1 MRRPENISV
10 IITTYNS
17 IEYLS
22 RVLAALSVQDCS
34 DFEVIVADDGSTQET
49 TELIEKAAAEY
60 RYPLLHVWHE
70 DNGFR
75 AAAIRNVAVSQ
86 SSGDYLVFLDGDCL
100 ALENFITKH
109 RYCAEPGYLVR
120 GSRIMLKEAFTK
132 KLLADQ
138 NELPNTLLDWIKLR
152 LSDNVKRIFPIFGLP
167 YRQYAKAKKWP
178 GVKTCNLG
186 IWRKDF
192 EAVNGFDE
200 SYIGWGHE
208 DADIAVRLIR
218 HGIKRKEGRSQVPVI
233 HLWHQE
239 NDRSH
244 LSDNEGRLQT
254 VISASYTWTEPGLS
268 NHQTLN
274 HP

>member
-1 MRRPENISV
+1 MHHPQKISV

-17 IEYLS
+17 TEYLS
-22 RVLAALSVQDCS
+22 RVLASLSVQGCN

-49 TELIEKAAAEY
+49 ADLIKKATAEY
-60 RYPLLHVWHE
+60 RYPLLHAWHE
-70 DNGFR
+70 DNRFR
-75 AAAIRNVAVSQ
+75 AAAIRNLAVTK

-100 ALENFITKH
+100 ALENFIARH
-109 RYCAEPGYLVR
+109 RDCAEFGYLVR

-132 KLLADQ
+132 KLLTGQ
-138 NELPNTLLDWIKLR
+138 NDLPYTLLDWIKLR
-152 LSDNVKRIFPIFGLP
+152 LCGNVKRIFPIFGLP
-167 YRQYAKAKKWP
+167 YRQYAKTKKWP

-218 HGIKRKEGRSQVPVI
+218 HGIKRKEGRTQVPVI

-244 LSDNEGRLQT
+244 LSDNEDRLQT
-254 VISASYTWTEPGLS
+254 VISASYTWAEAGLA
-268 NHQTLN
+268 NHQELN
-274 HP
+274 RP